1 MKKLI
6 AMALLALMLLAGC
19 TAEGGPDEGSPAGA
33 ESPVAEASSGDAAG
47 EDRDFARRAYAAQ
60 RADGL
65 LAFTAGQEDL
75 VRLTE
80 WVFAGYEEFGPD
92 TAVLLTHEA
101 FPDSLD
107 NNRVWQES
115 GRLEQFLENLA
126 AGTPDS
132 LWYGDTG
139 EPLPLLLY
147 KLEFDGETLTRHYYP
162 DPSLPDGVS
171 TEETVPLT
179 LELTDTG
186 ARLREPDGTVW
197 LVWAR
202 YGFARYVP
210 TEEEVAAAAGGAVT
224 EQTVQNGDRGEAV
237 LLTADGFELYL
248 SPDGSAAYGVEQ
260 VNGADLLLLRPR
272 PAPDPLTERDREVG
286 VAALSLNTQMING
299 DPAWEEFYRARRTLS
314 FSNTP
319 ISHRR
324 NGKRKTGPSLEQNS
338 SGSPV
343 RTAYQRH

>member
-1 MKKLI
+1 MKKLV
-6 AMALLALMLLAGC
+6 AMALLALLLLAGC
-19 TAEGGPDEGSPAGA
+19 TAEDGPDEGSSV
-33 ESPVAEASSGDAAG
+33 ESVDEREVTVSSEEAVG

-132 LWYGDTG
+132 IWYGDTG
-139 EPLPLLLY
+139 EPMPLLLY
-147 KLEFDGETLTRHYYP
+147 KLEFDGESLTRHYYP
-162 DPSLPDGVS
+162 DPSLPDGVAA
-171 TEETVPLT
+171 EETVPLT

-186 ARLREPDGTVW
+186 ARLREPDGTD
-197 LVWAR
+197 
-202 YGFARYVP
+202 P
-210 TEEEVAAAAGGAVT
+210 DSSAG
-224 EQTVQNGDRGEAV
+224 
-237 LLTADGFELYL
+237 
-248 SPDGSAAYGVEQ
+248 
-260 VNGADLLLLRPR
+260 
-272 PAPDPLTERDREVG
+272 
-286 VAALSLNTQMING
+286 
-299 DPAWEEFYRARRTLS
+299 
-314 FSNTP
+314 
-319 ISHRR
+319 
-324 NGKRKTGPSLEQNS
+324 
-338 SGSPV
+338 
-343 RTAYQRH
+343 

>member
-19 TAEGGPDEGSPAGA
+19 TAEGSPAGA

-101 FPDSLD
+101 FPDSLAA
-107 NNRVWQES
+107 NTVWKNSE
-115 GRLEQFLENLA
+115 RLEEFFSNCA

-147 KLEFDGETLTRHYYP
+147 KLEFDGESLARH
-162 DPSLPDGVS
+162 
-171 TEETVPLT
+171 
-179 LELTDTG
+179 
-186 ARLREPDGTVW
+186 
-197 LVWAR
+197 
-202 YGFARYVP
+202 
-210 TEEEVAAAAGGAVT
+210 
-224 EQTVQNGDRGEAV
+224 
-237 LLTADGFELYL
+237 
-248 SPDGSAAYGVEQ
+248 
-260 VNGADLLLLRPR
+260 
-272 PAPDPLTERDREVG
+272 
-286 VAALSLNTQMING
+286 
-299 DPAWEEFYRARRTLS
+299 
-314 FSNTP
+314 
-319 ISHRR
+319 
-324 NGKRKTGPSLEQNS
+324 
-338 SGSPV
+338 
-343 RTAYQRH
+343 